1 MKPLVIAGLAAG
13 VTAVTILAAPAA
25 SADPSPWCEWTP
37 ELDTHSCDFIV
48 GVPPTGQLVSEPGD
62 WSQPETRTKS

>member
-1 MKPLVIAGLAAG
+1 MKSLVTAALVIGALLTAPHAG
-13 VTAVTILAAPAA
+13 
-25 SADPSPWCEWTP
+25 ADPQGWCQWSP

-62 WSQPETRTKS
+62 WSTPETRTRG

>member
-1 MKPLVIAGLAAG
+1 MKSLLTATALVIGALLTAPHAG
-13 VTAVTILAAPAA
+13 
-25 SADPSPWCEWTP
+25 ADPQQLWCQWSP

-62 WSQPETRTKS
+62 WSTPETRTRD

>member
-1 MKPLVIAGLAAG
+1 MKTLF
-13 VTAVTILAAPAA
+13 AA
-25 SADPSPWCEWTP
+25 SALALGILASPHAGADPQGWCQWSP

-62 WSQPETRTKS
+62 WSTPETRTTE